1 MILEEQL
8 CFALYSATNA
18 VIRTYRPWLRD
29 IGLTYPQYLVLL
41 VLWQDGE
48 RTMGEIANRLA
59 LPPGGVTPIVERLEA
74 AELVV
79 RRRDEDDRRVVHV
92 ALTKNGADLEQAG
105 FEAQKKVTCATMLED
120 DDVFNL
126 RTMLNTLTSKLCA
139 SNASEPDLVD
149 GRPSREKAAALP

>member
-41 VLWQDGE
+41 VLWQNGE
-48 RTMGEIANRLA
+48 RTMGEIATRLA

-74 AELVV
+74 ADLVT
-79 RRRDEDDRRVVHV
+79 RRRDDGDRRVVHV
-92 ALTKNGADLEQAG
+92 MLTESGSKLETAASEAQRRVSCATLMRNDELADLR
-105 FEAQKKVTCATMLED
+105 ATL
-120 DDVFNL
+120 NGL
-126 RTMLNTLTSKLCA
+126 TQRLNTSTPGDELSHAELKPATV
-139 SNASEPDLVD
+139 P
-149 GRPSREKAAALP
+149 

>member
-1 MILEEQL
+1 MTLEEQL

-48 RTMGEIANRLA
+48 RTMGEIATRLA

-74 AELVV
+74 ARLVV
-79 RRRDEDDRRVVHV
+79 RRRDEEDRRVVHV
-92 ALTKNGADLEQAG
+92 TLTEAGQQLEQAG
-105 FEAQKKVTCATMLED
+105 IEAQRQVRCATMLE
-120 DDVFNL
+120 NEELAGL
-126 RTMLNTLTSKLCA
+126 RGILHGLSERLSTPAEREQAERESLATS
-139 SNASEPDLVD
+139 
-149 GRPSREKAAALP
+149 

>member
-41 VLWQDGE
+41 VLWQNGE
-48 RTMGEIANRLA
+48 RTMGEIATRLA

-74 AELVV
+74 AHLVV
-79 RRRDEDDRRVVHV
+79 RRRDDADRRVVHV
-92 ALTKNGADLEQAG
+92 TLTESGAKLEAAAS
-105 FEAQKKVTCATMLED
+105 EAQRRVSCATMMRDEELAD
-120 DDVFNL
+120 L
-126 RTMLNTLTSKLCA
+126 RGTLNDLTEQLNSPAATELA
-139 SNASEPDLVD
+139 AGELVT
-149 GRPSREKAAALP
+149 SLP

>member
-92 ALTKNGADLEQAG
+92 ALTKAGADLEQAG
-105 FEAQKKVTCATMLED
+105 IEAQQKVTCATTMEED
-120 DDVFNL
+120 EVSKL
-126 RTMLNTLTSKLCA
+126 RVMLNLLTTNLCA
-139 SNASEPDLVD
+139 SVSETEFVD
-149 GRPSREKAAALP
+149 GPPEREKVPALP

>member
-92 ALTKNGADLEQAG
+92 GLTKSGAELEQAG
-105 FEAQKKVTCATMLED
+105 IEAQRKVSCATTMED
-120 DDVFNL
+120 DELSNL
-126 RTMLNTLTSKLCA
+126 RIMLNSLTTRLCA
-139 SNASEPDLVD
+139 STAGEPELVD
-149 GRPSREKAAALP
+149 TLRVRENAGARS

>member
-92 ALTKNGADLEQAG
+92 GLTKSGAELEQAG
-105 FEAQKKVTCATMLED
+105 VEAQRKVSCATTMQD
-120 DDVFNL
+120 DESSAL
-126 RTMLNTLTSKLCA
+126 RDMLNALTTRLCA
-139 SNASEPDLVD
+139 ATGDEPDLVD
-149 GRPSREKAAALP
+149 TLRVRENVGARS

>member
-8 CFALYSATNA
+8 CFALYAATNA

-41 VLWQDGE
+41 VLWQNGE
-48 RTMGEIANRLA
+48 RTMGEIATRLA

-79 RRRDEDDRRVVHV
+79 RRRDETDRRVVHV
-92 ALTKNGADLEQAG
+92 MLTASGAKLEAAAS
-105 FEAQKKVTCATMLED
+105 EAQRRVSCATMLRD
-120 DDVFNL
+120 DELAEL
-126 RTMLNTLTSKLCA
+126 RGTLHGLTERLNTSA
-139 SNASEPDLVD
+139 MPSMASELD
-149 GRPSREKAAALP
+149 AAALAP

>member
-92 ALTKNGADLEQAG
+92 GLTKSGADLEQAG
-105 FEAQKKVTCATMLED
+105 IEAQRKVSCATTMED
-120 DDVFNL
+120 SESSAL
-126 RTMLNTLTSKLCA
+126 RDMLNALTTRLCA
-139 SNASEPDLVD
+139 ATDESDLLDTV
-149 GRPSREKAAALP
+149 RMRENVGARS

>member
-92 ALTKNGADLEQAG
+92 GLTKSGAELEQAG
-105 FEAQKKVTCATMLED
+105 IEAQRKVSCATTMED
-120 DDVFNL
+120 DELSAL
-126 RTMLNTLTSKLCA
+126 RIMLNGLTTRLCA
-139 SNASEPDLVD
+139 SAVEPDLVD
-149 GRPSREKAAALP
+149 TARLRENVGVRS

>member
-48 RTMGEIANRLA
+48 RTMGEIASRLA

-92 ALTKNGADLEQAG
+92 GLTESGAQLELAG
-105 FEAQKKVTCATMLED
+105 IEAQRKVACATMMEGDELS
-120 DDVFNL
+120 NL
-126 RTMLNTLTSKLCA
+126 RMMLSGLTQRLCA
-139 SNASEPDLVD
+139 ATSADGETVDARMHENA
-149 GRPSREKAAALP
+149 GAR

>member
-92 ALTKNGADLEQAG
+92 GLTPSGAELEQAG
-105 FEAQKKVTCATMLED
+105 IEAQRKVSCATTMED
-120 DDVFNL
+120 DELSNL
-126 RTMLNTLTSKLCA
+126 RILLNSLTDRLCA
-139 SNASEPDLVD
+139 STAMEPDLVD
-149 GRPSREKAAALP
+149 TVRVRENVGARS

>member
-41 VLWQDGE
+41 VLWQNGE
-48 RTMGEIANRLA
+48 RTMGEIATRLA

-74 AELVV
+74 ADLVV
-79 RRRDEDDRRVVHV
+79 RRRDEADRRVVHV
-92 ALTKNGADLEQAG
+92 MLTESGATLEEAAS
-105 FEAQKKVTCATMLED
+105 EAQRRVSCATMLHD
-120 DDVFNL
+120 DELADL
-126 RTMLNTLTSKLCA
+126 RGALHGLTDRLNS
-139 SNASEPDLVD
+139 PDAV
-149 GRPSREKAAALP
+149 LP

>member
-1 MILEEQL
+1 MDAGSMILEEQL

-41 VLWQDGE
+41 VLWQDGD
-48 RTMGEIANRLA
+48 RTMGEIAHRLA

-92 ALTKNGADLEQAG
+92 SLTEAGAQLEQAG
-105 FEAQKKVTCATMLED
+105 VEAQRKVTCATTMEDDELSSLRLMLSALTTRLCTSAALED
-120 DDVFNL
+120 ETPQ
-126 RTMLNTLTSKLCA
+126 RET
-139 SNASEPDLVD
+139 VD
-149 GRPSREKAAALP
+149 AR

>member
-92 ALTKNGADLEQAG
+92 GLTKSGADLEQAG
-105 FEAQKKVTCATMLED
+105 IEAQRKVSCATTMED
-120 DDVFNL
+120 DELLAL
-126 RTMLNTLTSKLCA
+126 RVMLNSLTTRLCA
-139 SNASEPDLVD
+139 SMATNVDLTETVQV
-149 GRPSREKAAALP
+149 RESADAIS

>member
-92 ALTKNGADLEQAG
+92 GLTKSGADLEQAG
-105 FEAQKKVTCATMLED
+105 IEAQRKVSCATTMED
-120 DDVFNL
+120 SDASAL
-126 RTMLNTLTSKLCA
+126 RDMLNALTTRLCA
-139 SNASEPDLVD
+139 ATGDEPDLVD
-149 GRPSREKAAALP
+149 TLRVRENVGARS